1 MPPQNSLAC
10 ARGLR
15 QRTARRSAF
24 TLVELMI
31 VVAII
36 GLLAAMTIGSMVKAR
51 KQSQGNRILNDVSQL
66 DDAITQWAIDANKK
80 DGDAIDWTA
89 IPTYLK
95 KPLVMSD
102 ILGHPYSWSTVGSNQ
117 IGLSW
122 NTKVALTGVGI
133 DWGPY

>member
-1 MPPQNSLAC
+1 MAC

-15 QRTARRSAF
+15 QRTAERTAF

-66 DDAITQWAIDANKK
+66 DDAITQWAMDANMK
-80 DGDAIDWTA
+80 DGDAIDWNA
-89 IPTYLK
+89 VATYLK
-95 KPLVMSD
+95 KPIVFSD
-102 ILGHPYSWSTVGSNQ
+102 ILGNPYSWSTVGSNQ

-122 NTKVALTGVGI
+122 NTKAELAGVGI